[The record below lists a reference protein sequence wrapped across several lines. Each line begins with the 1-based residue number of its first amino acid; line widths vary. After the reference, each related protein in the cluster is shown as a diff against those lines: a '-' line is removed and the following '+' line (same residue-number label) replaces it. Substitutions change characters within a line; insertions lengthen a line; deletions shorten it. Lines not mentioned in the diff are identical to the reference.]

1 MSRTARQHLERAREL
16 VWEAIERMEEAQR
29 VMFEAGDAYV
39 AQVDGDGV
47 RAVLE
52 ATERMSDVAGD
63 LSAVHI
69 EVGKLARRTRGG

>member
-16 VWEAIERMEEAQR
+16 VWQAIERMEEAQR

-39 AQVDGDGV
+39 AQVDGAGV

-52 ATERMSDVAGD
+52 ATERMSEVAGD

-69 EVGKLARRTRGG
+69 EVGKLARGG